1 MGKIIGIDL
10 GTTNSLAAVW
20 ENGECRLI
28 PNTFGE
34 YLTPSVVSFDTDGT
48 VYVGKV
54 AKERLVTHPNDT
66 AAVFKRF
73 MGTSKIYRLA
83 GKKYKPEEL
92 SALVLRRLKE
102 DAEQYLGQEI
112 EEAIISVPAYFN
124 DLARSATKNAGKLA
138 GLRVD
143 RIINEPSA
151 AALAYQHQR
160 QMEEAALLVFDFGG
174 GTLDVSM
181 VDCFDNVVEILAV
194 GGDNYLGGSD
204 FDRAI
209 ADAFYKE
216 CDMTESALT
225 MEERAIVEER
235 AMLCKQ
241 ELTEHETA
249 AMRVELRGQEY
260 RMDLSRVKLIGV
272 SERLFV
278 RMRAPIQRVLTDAK
292 KTMGGV
298 DAVVLVGGSCKMP
311 VVQKFLAHTLG
322 RVDISVVNPDY
333 MIALGVGV
341 YAGIKERN
349 EDIKDMLLTD
359 ICPFSLGT
367 AVYNEAEPDRLL
379 NDIVIERNTAL
390 PASREIIV
398 TTVYD
403 RQTKVQV
410 KVYQG
415 EAMYAEDNLFLGKM
429 ELHVPPAPKGEQ
441 KVSIRYT
448 YDINGI
454 LVVDVTVLSTGVA
467 KQMVIRNQEIR
478 MSEQEIAKKLK
489 ELDKLKIHPREE
501 EENKALLARAE
512 RLYCETTGGMREEI
526 EFRTRYFHELLAK
539 QDTYCLQRGRRQFE
553 QFLTYI
559 ESYLIR
565 LEEPGETGQSF
576 AEWYADEGEKESDR
590 REWQEEESVYE
601 MWRTGHLTS

>member
-20 ENGECRLI
+20 KNGECRLI

-260 RMDLSRVKLIGV
+260 RMDLSRVKLIEV

-415 EAMYAEDNLFLGKM
+415 ETMYAEDNLFLGKM

-526 EFRTRYFHELLAK
+526 EFRTRYFNELLAK

>member
-10 GTTNSLAAVW
+10 GTTNSLVAVW
-20 ENGECRLI
+20 EDGEYKLI

-34 YLTPSVVSFDTDGT
+34 YLTPSVVSFDADGT

-73 MGTSKIYRLA
+73 MGTSKIYQLA

-102 DAEQYLGQEI
+102 DAERYLGQEI
-112 EEAIISVPAYFN
+112 EEAVISVPAYFN
-124 DLARSATKNAGKLA
+124 DLARNATKNAGNLA
-138 GLRVD
+138 GFKVD

-160 QMEEAALLVFDFGG
+160 QMEEATLLIFDFGG
-174 GTLDVSM
+174 GTLDVSL
-181 VDCFDNVVEILAV
+181 VDCFDNIVEILAV
-194 GGDNYLGGSD
+194 GGDNHLGGSD

-209 ADAFYKE
+209 ANAFYKE
-216 CDMTESALT
+216 CCMTEGSLT

-241 ELTEHETA
+241 ELTGHETA
-249 AMRVELRGQEY
+249 TMRVELRGQEH
-260 RMDLSRVKLIGV
+260 RMDLSRIRLIEA

-278 RMRAPIQRVLTDAK
+278 RMSAPIQRVLTDAK
-292 KTMGGV
+292 KTMEEV

-311 VVQKFLAHTLG
+311 VVQKFLSHTLG
-322 RVDISVVNPDY
+322 RVDVSVVNPDY
-333 MIALGVGV
+333 MIALGVGI

-367 AVYNEAEPDRLL
+367 AVYNKAEPERSL

-390 PASREIIV
+390 PASREV
-398 TTVYD
+398 VVGTVYNGQTTVEI
-403 RQTKVQV
+403 

-415 EAMYAEDNLFLGKM
+415 EAMYAEDNLFLGKT
-429 ELHVPPAPKGEQ
+429 ELQVPSAPKGEQ
-441 KVSIRYT
+441 KVSVRYT

-454 LVVDVTVLSTGVA
+454 LVVDVTVLSTGVT

-478 MSEQEIAKKLK
+478 MSEQEIEEKLK

-512 RLYCETTGGMREEI
+512 RLYCETTGDMREDI
-526 EFRTRYFHELLAK
+526 ELRTRYFQELLAK
-539 QDTYCLQRGRRQFE
+539 QDPYRLQRGRRQFE

-565 LEEPGETGQSF
+565 LEEPGETVQSF

-590 REWQEEESVYE
+590 QEWQEEESVYE

>member
-20 ENGECRLI
+20 ENGECQLI

-34 YLTPSVVSFDTDGT
+34 YLTPSVVSFDADGT

-54 AKERLVTHPNDT
+54 AKERLVTHPHDT

-73 MGTSKIYRLA
+73 MGSPKVFELA

-102 DAEQYLGQEI
+102 DAEQYLGQEV

-124 DLARSATKNAGKLA
+124 DLARNATKNAGKLA
-138 GLRVD
+138 GLKVD

-151 AALAYQHQR
+151 AALAYQHR
-160 QMEEAALLVFDFGG
+160 SKLEEATLLVFDFGG
-174 GTLDVSM
+174 GTLDVSL
-181 VDCFDNVVEILAV
+181 VDCFDNIVEILAV

-209 ADAFYKE
+209 ANSFYKE
-216 CDMTESALT
+216 CGMIEGSFT

-241 ELTEHETA
+241 ELTEHETTT
-249 AMRVELRGQEY
+249 MRVELRGQEH
-260 RMDLSRVKLIGV
+260 RMDLSRMKLIEA

-278 RMRAPIQRVLTDAK
+278 RMSAPIQRVLTDAK
-292 KTMGGV
+292 KTMEEV
-298 DAVVLVGGSCKMP
+298 DAIVLVGGSCKMP
-311 VVQKFLAHTLG
+311 VVQKFLSHTLG
-322 RVDISVVNPDY
+322 RVDVSVVNPDY

-367 AVYNEAEPDRLL
+367 AVYNKAEPERSL

-390 PASREIIV
+390 PASRV
-398 TTVYD
+398 LVVSTVYD
-403 RQTKVQV
+403 GQTSVGI

-429 ELHVPPAPKGEQ
+429 ELQVPSAPKGEQ

-454 LVVDVTVLSTGVA
+454 LVVDVTALSTGVT

-478 MSEQEIAKKLK
+478 MSEQEIEEKLK
-489 ELDKLKIHPREE
+489 ELDKLKIHPREK

-512 RLYCETTGGMREEI
+512 KLYCETTGDMREDI
-526 EFRTRYFHELLAK
+526 ELRTRYFNELLMK
-539 QDTYCLQRGRRQFE
+539 QDPYRLQRVRKLFE
-553 QFLTYI
+553 QFLDYI

-565 LEEPGETGQSF
+565 SEEPEKAVQSF
-576 AEWYADEGEKESDR
+576 AEWYAKEGEEESDR
-590 REWQEEESVYE
+590 QEWQEEESVYE

>member
-260 RMDLSRVKLIGV
+260 RMDLSRVKLIEV

-489 ELDKLKIHPREE
+489 ELDKLKIHPREK

-526 EFRTRYFHELLAK
+526 EFRTRYFNELLAK

>member
-260 RMDLSRVKLIGV
+260 RMDLSRVKLIEV

-526 EFRTRYFHELLAK
+526 EFRTRYFNELLAK

-590 REWQEEESVYE
+590 RERQEEESVYE

>member
-194 GGDNYLGGSD
+194 GGDNYLGGRD

-260 RMDLSRVKLIGV
+260 RMDLSRVKLIEV

-526 EFRTRYFHELLAK
+526 EFRTRYFNELLAK

>member
-20 ENGECRLI
+20 KNGECRLI

-260 RMDLSRVKLIGV
+260 RMDLSRVKLIEV

-526 EFRTRYFHELLAK
+526 EFRTRYFNELLAK

>member
-102 DAEQYLGQEI
+102 DVEQYLGQEI

-260 RMDLSRVKLIGV
+260 RMDLSRVKLIEV

-292 KTMGGV
+292 KTMEEV

-526 EFRTRYFHELLAK
+526 EFRTRYFNELLAK

-590 REWQEEESVYE
+590 RERQEEESVYE

>member
-260 RMDLSRVKLIGV
+260 RMDLSRVKLIEV

-322 RVDISVVNPDY
+322 RGDISVVNPDY

-526 EFRTRYFHELLAK
+526 EFRTRYFNELLAK

-565 LEEPGETGQSF
+565 LVEPGETGQSF

>member
-260 RMDLSRVKLIGV
+260 RMDLSRVKLIEV

-311 VVQKFLAHTLG
+311 VVQKFLAHTLD

-489 ELDKLKIHPREE
+489 ELDKLKIHPREK

-512 RLYCETTGGMREEI
+512 RLYFETTGGMREEI
-526 EFRTRYFHELLAK
+526 EFRTRYFNELLAK

>member
-260 RMDLSRVKLIGV
+260 RMDLSRVKLIEV

-429 ELHVPPAPKGEQ
+429 ELHVPPASKGEQ

-526 EFRTRYFHELLAK
+526 EFRTRYFNELLAK
-539 QDTYCLQRGRRQFE
+539 QDTYCLQRGRR
-553 QFLTYI
+553 
-559 ESYLIR
+559 
-565 LEEPGETGQSF
+565 
-576 AEWYADEGEKESDR
+576 
-590 REWQEEESVYE
+590 
-601 MWRTGHLTS
+601 

>member
-260 RMDLSRVKLIGV
+260 RMDLSRVKLIEV

-526 EFRTRYFHELLAK
+526 EFRTRYFNELLAK

>member
-34 YLTPSVVSFDTDGT
+34 YLTPSVVSFDTDGA